1 MDELASRAIGFLR
14 CIEAGDVDGAKR
26 LLGPS
31 SRFIFPRGAEFDDLE
46 SCLADRRA
54 RYRSVHKEI
63 EGTHVAP
70 SDHQRMAVYVYGT
83 LEGERL
89 DGTPIS
95 GVRFIDRLTFHAGR
109 IVQQDV
115 WNDLSFV

>member
-1 MDELASRAIGFLR
+1 
-14 CIEAGDVDGAKR
+14 
-26 LLGPS
+26 
-31 SRFIFPRGAEFDDLE
+31 
-46 SCLADRRA
+46 
-54 RYRSVHKEI
+54 
-63 EGTHVAP
+63 
-70 SDHQRMAVYVYGT
+70 MAVYVYGT